1 MHWNVTYNDPNR
13 WKEVHAFAG
22 PRLPWCKGIRETVAG
37 RSLGSPKLDLVHIT
51 GIPELQALRDGLSE
65 RTAINFLRTAEGLIA
80 FTKVRLEVYAIPIHW
95 NEAVSCTQ
103 QGDLTVAFER
113 DGHRVELFMR
123 GSKSAEA
130 RFRNWFEQAANEFHV
145 SD

>member
-13 WKEVHAFAG
+13 WKEVYALAG
-22 PRLPWCKGIRETVAG
+22 PRLPWWKGIRETVAG
-37 RSLGSPKLDLVHIT
+37 RSVGSPKLDLVHIT
-51 GIPELQALRDGLSE
+51 GIPELQALRDELSE

-80 FTKVRLEVYAIPIHW
+80 FTKVRLEVYAVPMNW
-95 NEAVSCTQ
+95 SEAVNCSQ
-103 QGDLTVAFER
+103 QGALIVSFER
-113 DGHRVELFMR
+113 DGHCVELAMR
-123 GSKSAEA
+123 ASKSVES